1 MHDVNDAVA
10 PAAKSVWEAGILP
23 VVAFGVGGVMLLGGG
38 LMLGQAAVRMC
49 SGVGTATPPA
59 LPSFEANAL
68 TQVTLAPA
76 ATAYGQIKLGEQS
89 TVAL

>member
-1 MHDVNDAVA
+1 
-10 PAAKSVWEAGILP
+10 
-23 VVAFGVGGVMLLGGG
+23 
-38 LMLGQAAVRMC
+38 MC

>member
-38 LMLGQAAVRMC
+38 LMLGQAAVRMK
-49 SGVGTATPPA
+49 SPLRIE
-59 LPSFEANAL
+59 LPL
-68 TQVTLAPA
+68 
-76 ATAYGQIKLGEQS
+76 
-89 TVAL
+89 